1 MYLHL
6 SVLALRLVYI
16 AFVTLNLLLV
26 NVPNVILVPSCVC
39 MLYVLWLFLHFSVR
53 IPYDIIVY
61 LFVCMIYVV
70 WLVLDGSLCR
80 GGGGGGGLLLSNYAH
95 FNIMSGF
102 DAA

>member
-16 AFVTLNLLLV
+16 VFVTLTFLLV
-26 NVPNVILVPSCVC
+26 YVPNVILVPSCVC
-39 MLYVLWLFLHFSVR
+39 MLYVLWLSLHFSVR

-70 WLVLDGSLCR
+70 WLVLDGSPCR
-80 GGGGGGGLLLSNYAH
+80 GVLLLSHYAH